1 MEARIGAE
9 VYNEKK
15 LLDEFLYGSG
25 DSHAAYAKAVFSEE
39 LKDIDTKDVKS
50 KRPDLRNKVKSIEF
64 ELKNY

>member
-15 LLDEFLYGSG
+15 LLDEFIYGSG

-64 ELKNY
+64 ELKIY